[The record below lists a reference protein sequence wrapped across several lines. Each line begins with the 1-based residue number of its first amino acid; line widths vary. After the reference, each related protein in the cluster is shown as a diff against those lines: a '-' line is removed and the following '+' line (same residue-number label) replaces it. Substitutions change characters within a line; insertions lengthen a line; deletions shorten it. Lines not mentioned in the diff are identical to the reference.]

1 MPVQILMRF
10 LETKPTTAVDPV
22 WPTLDPANKDEIAR
36 VLARLIA
43 KAVVQDEAKADK
55 EVGDE

>member
-10 LETKPTTAVDPV
+10 LETKPVTAAEPV
-22 WPTLDPANKDEIAR
+22 WPKLDPVDRDEIVR

-43 KAVVQDEAKADK
+43 KAVVQDGAEAGK

>member
-10 LETKPTTAVDPV
+10 LETKPVTAAEPV
-22 WPTLDPANKDEIAR
+22 WPKLDPADRDEIVR

-43 KAVVQDEAKADK
+43 KAVQDGAEADK

>member
-22 WPTLDPANKDEIAR
+22 WPTLDTANKDEIAR

-43 KAVVQDEAKADK
+43 KAVAQDEAKADK

>member
-10 LETKPTTAVDPV
+10 LETKPVTAAEPV
-22 WPTLDPANKDEIAR
+22 WPKLDPLDRDEIVK

-43 KAVVQDEAKADK
+43 KAVVQDGTEADK
-55 EVGDE
+55 KVGDE